1 MSFIKFLI
9 IVSLTFLSS
18 SGIFSAVS
26 DETVVPLKPWLRA
39 ESGVSFMR
47 RNRDMSMIA
56 YIPNGESGIHVID
69 TKSGNVYAATRE
81 FTGGSFFWSPD
92 NARLFFR
99 ELIHPEGNKISTT
112 VKAWDSAL
120 KKTVTIDAF
129 KGSSGMLSF
138 DPRDQRLMLMHE
150 KGIMTKRL
158 VFPDERLAYWQTAHR
173 TDKGKF
179 VAADGGMTY
188 ITQQGFAMDKMTD
201 DNTGIESFDIAP
213 NGDSV
218 VWATKGGKIYLSM
231 QGESARFLD
240 FGRDPQWNPKQ
251 DLIIYA
257 GGRMVGNKV
266 AQYDLKMSA
275 SMGPGSFLTSSQ
287 ERSERWPMWSPDGKA
302 IIYTITG
309 TTDILSL
316 NLESKSGLLGSK

>member
-1 MSFIKFLI
+1 MSFIKI
-9 IVSLTFLSS
+9 LTIGSMIFWSS
-18 SGIFSAVS
+18 WVMNSARAG
-26 DETVVPLKPWLRA
+26 EEITVLKPWLRA
-39 ESGVSFMR
+39 DGSVSFMR

-56 YIPNGESGIHVID
+56 YIPDGSPGIRIID
-69 TKSGNVYAATRE
+69 TKSGNVYEATSE

-99 ELIHPEGNKISTT
+99 ELLHPGGNKITTT

-129 KGSSGMLSF
+129 NGSSGMLSF
-138 DPRDQRLMLMHE
+138 DPRDQRMMLMHE

-179 VAADGGMTY
+179 VAAAGGMTY
-188 ITQQGFAMDKMTD
+188 ITQQGFAMNKMAD
-201 DNTGIESFDIAP
+201 DNTGIESFDISP

-218 VWATKGGKIYLSM
+218 VWATKGGKIFISM
-231 QGESARFLD
+231 QGEPARFLD
-240 FGRDPQWNPKQ
+240 FGRDPQWHPKQ
-251 DLIIYA
+251 DMIIYA
-257 GGRMVGNKV
+257 GARMVGNKA
-266 AQYDLKMSA
+266 AQYDVKMST

-287 ERSERWPMWSPDGKA
+287 DRSERWPMWSPDGTA
-302 IIYTITG
+302 VVYTVSG
-309 TTDILSL
+309 TTDIFTL
-316 NLESKSGLLGSK
+316 NLASKTGSLGSK